1 MADVKIVDIDGSQ
14 WNMKDQVARDK
25 IATLEE
31 KITKNFE
38 YSTTEQEIGKW
49 INGKKHYRAIITG
62 NTTTHNAKINIA
74 DKNIENITKINGV
87 FITSNR
93 LVFPMPY
100 YNANSEGELGA
111 NFSYLFFSKDDNTI
125 NMSFGYASFL
135 NDISFNIEIEYTK
148 NN

>member
-1 MADVKIVDIDGSQ
+1 MADVKTVDIDGSQ
-14 WNMKDQVARDK
+14 WSMKDQVARDK

-49 INGKKHYRAIITG
+49 INGKKHYRAIVTG
-62 NTTTHNAKINIA
+62 NTTTHNAKINLT

-87 FITSNR
+87 FTTSSG
-93 LVFPMPY
+93 LVFPIPY
-100 YNANSEGELGA
+100 YNADSGEELGA
-111 NFSYLFFSKDDNTI
+111 NFSYLFFSKNDNEMSI
-125 NMSFGYASFL
+125 NFGYASFL
-135 NDISFNIEIEYTK
+135 NDINFNIEIEYTK